1 MNIVVKA
8 RNRKVIITKC
18 KDGDFVFDI
27 VRLSSIEDDK
37 NPVESAQY
45 ETRDKKKKIRV
56 TSMKLSKLVLEMMWK
71 GALEL
76 ERKEQHER
84 NS

>member
-1 MNIVVKA
+1 MNIVAKA

-45 ETRDKKKKIRV
+45 GTRDKKKKIRV

-76 ERKEQHER
+76 EHKEQHER
-84 NS
+84 TT